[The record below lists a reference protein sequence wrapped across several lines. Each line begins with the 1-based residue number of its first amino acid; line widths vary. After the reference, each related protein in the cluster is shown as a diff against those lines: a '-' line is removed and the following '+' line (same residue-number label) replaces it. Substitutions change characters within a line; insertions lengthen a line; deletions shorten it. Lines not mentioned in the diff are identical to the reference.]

1 MDRKWLSEGE
11 ASCGSFKGETS
22 PIVAVSWKPSYSAL
36 VVISVY
42 SSE

>member
-1 MDRKWLSEGE
+1 MDRKWLLEGE
-11 ASCGSFKGETS
+11 ASSGSFKGETL
-22 PIVAVSWKPSYSAL
+22 PIVAASWKPIYPAL